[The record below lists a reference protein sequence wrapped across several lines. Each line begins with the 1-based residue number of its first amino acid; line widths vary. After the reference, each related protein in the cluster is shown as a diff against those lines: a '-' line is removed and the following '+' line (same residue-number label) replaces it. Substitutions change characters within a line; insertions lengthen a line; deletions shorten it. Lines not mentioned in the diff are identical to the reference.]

1 MPDFSGNQAFL
12 FALPILA
19 RPVQPMSP
27 VPMSAPMAPPSIPH
41 DGDLL
46 LRVADWAGQ
55 HALVLFLVSLT
66 GLLAL
71 SWGAWRMASRWAA
84 SRRPLLSNP
93 WLAFALRSVAAFGA
107 IVGGAAMFAEIS
119 DKLGTG
125 RRMGLAD
132 QAFTDALSRS
142 VPQEALQVFAAL
154 TRLGDTATLVGLC
167 VLVALLLCWRGR
179 VGLAV
184 AWVMTLAGGGLL
196 NTTLKRV
203 FARVRPIHDD
213 GLVQAD
219 GFSFPSGHSSGS
231 VVAYGMLAYL
241 ALRLLPARWH
251 GPVALLMLA
260 LACTIGASRM
270 FLRVHFASDVLAGLA
285 LGLAWLGASVISI
298 ELARWWGRRRKR
310 APAHGEATTTG

>member
-1 MPDFSGNQAFL
+1 MPA
-12 FALPILA
+12 PLA
-19 RPVQPMSP
+19 PQMSP
-27 VPMSAPMAPPSIPH
+27 L
-41 DGDLL
+41 DGDVL

-55 HALVLFLVSLT
+55 HALALFLVALA
-66 GLLAL
+66 GLVLA
-71 SWGAWRMASRWAA
+71 SWGVWRLVSRWAV

-93 WLAFALRSVAAFGA
+93 WLAFAMRLVAAFLV
-107 IVGGAAMFAEIS
+107 IVGGAAVFAEIA

-125 RRMGLAD
+125 RRLGQAD
-132 QAFTDALSRS
+132 QVFTDALSRS
-142 VPQEALQVFAAL
+142 VPLEAQQVFAAL

-167 VLVALLLCWRGR
+167 VVVALLLSWRGR
-179 VGLAV
+179 LGLAV
-184 AWVMTLAGGGLL
+184 AWIMTLAGGGLL
-196 NTTLKRV
+196 NATLKRV
-203 FARVRPIHDD
+203 FARVRPVHDD

-241 ALRLLPARWH
+241 ALRLLPVRWH

-298 ELARWWGRRRKR
+298 ELARWWSRRRKR
-310 APAHGEATTTG
+310 QGTQGEGPLIG